1 MATDILEAC
10 GPKGTLTNSVAK
22 IKYILHKPEV
32 DKIKQVIY
40 GIQSSL
46 LMLVSFTQMKIRNSG
61 TSLEGNTSAD
71 LGPSTSSTTQA
82 KISVWVYHKT
92 KFCFMLTFLFF

>member
-1 MATDILEAC
+1 MATNILEAC

-71 LGPSTSSTTQA
+71 LGPSTSSITQA
-82 KISVWVYHKT
+82 KSSV
-92 KFCFMLTFLFF
+92 